1 MFALCE
7 ADRPRYDGAMRRF
20 LLCLA
25 IAGCAR
31 AGKENTIVGGLDDAG
46 SRGDGLDASRD
57 ASPSQIT
64 LSQTTSEEIAPDASF
79 DCHDSGNST
88 STNSYYRVFALSD
101 HGIASALHVLQVDF
115 GIDAAHAGTGGKQPA
130 MVNVGTY
137 GGTIGANTLNLS
149 LVQPVNSASIQIPDG
164 SGTRMTVPI
173 LADIAAGTSVIVEL
187 AIPDGRTAKNRF
199 HIAVNA
205 QGERRPA
212 YTFSPEC
219 DGASG
224 SPLTMQSAAAAAGK
238 GESDM
243 VLTVTGTTDTPD

>member
-1 MFALCE
+1 
-7 ADRPRYDGAMRRF
+7 MRRL

-46 SRGDGLDASRD
+46 PRGDGLDAPPGD
-57 ASPSQIT
+57 ASAPQIT
-64 LSQTTSEEIAPDASF
+64 LSQTASEEIVPGASF
-79 DCHDSGNST
+79 DCHDSSNST
-88 STNSYYRVFALSD
+88 STNSYYRVFTLSD
-101 HGIASALHVLQVDF
+101 YGIASPLHVLQVDF
-115 GIDAAHAGTGGKQPA
+115 GIDTAHAGTGGKQPA

-137 GGTIGANTLNLS
+137 GGTTGGNTLNLS

-164 SGTRMTVPI
+164 NGTRMTVPI
-173 LADIAAGTSVIVEL
+173 PADIAAGTSVIVEL
-187 AIPDGRTAKNRF
+187 AIPDGRTAKNVF

-205 QGERRPA
+205 QGERRPG
-212 YTFSPEC
+212 YTFSPQC
-219 DGASG
+219 DGVNG

-243 VLTVTGTTDTPD
+243 VLTVTGTTDVPD